1 MTRGLFTDFYELT
14 MAQGYW
20 KSGRNGRSVFDYFFR
35 RNPFGGGYSVFAGL
49 ETFLRGLEDF
59 RFDEEDLAWLDGLGY
74 FDKGFLDYLG
84 KLSFGGDIWAVP
96 EGSIVF
102 PQEPLVRVHADL
114 IQAQLI
120 EGFLLNTLN
129 FQSLIATKSARVWR
143 ASNFGSVMEFGLRR
157 AQGIDG
163 ALSASRAAFL
173 GGASST
179 SNSLA
184 GRLLGIPV
192 SGTMAHSWVMS
203 FPREADSFERYAEL
217 YPNRTTFL
225 IDTYDTLGSG
235 LANAIATG
243 TKLAAKGLNFGVR
256 LDSGDI
262 DYLSRQVR
270 AALDAAGLRRAF
282 IVVSNE
288 LDEDIIEHLVSAGAP
303 VDHWGVGTH
312 LVTGGSESSFAGV
325 YKLAAIE
332 REGELEATMKVSNT
346 PEKSSTPGV
355 KGLWRLY
362 GETGRAEADLLAL
375 DREAPQAGQ
384 TLRLHHH
391 SGDWRH
397 TDFVPTRV
405 EPLLGE
411 VMREG
416 RIVADLPPLAA
427 IRAGLRDRLAAFDGT
442 YLRGLNPHVY
452 KVSLS
457 PALRDLKLCLIE
469 KGLSVHTR
477 SCEG

>member
-1 MTRGLFTDFYELT
+1 MMRGLFTDFYELT

-20 KSGRNGRSVFDYFFR
+20 KSGRNGRAVFDYFFR

-59 RFDEEDLAWLDGLGY
+59 RFDEEDLAWLEGLGY

-129 FQSLIATKSARVWR
+129 FQSLIATKAARVWR

-203 FPREADSFERYAEL
+203 FPREADAFERYAEL

-235 LANAIATG
+235 LANAIEAG
-243 TKLAAKGLNFGVR
+243 SKLAAKGLNFGVR

-270 AALDAAGLRRAF
+270 TALDAAGLRRAF

-355 KGLWRLY
+355 KALWRLY
-362 GETGRAEADLLAL
+362 GETGRAEADFLAL
-375 DREAPQAGQ
+375 DREAPLAGQ

-397 TDFVPTRV
+397 TDFQPARI

-411 VMREG
+411 VMRG
-416 RIVADLPPLAA
+416 GAIVAELPPLVA
-427 IRAGLRDRLAAFDGT
+427 IRNSLRERLAAFDGT

-469 KGLSVHTR
+469 KGLSIHAR